1 MGSYGY
7 PDHFLYVSMLWR
19 LVSTLQ
25 PESAWQ
31 IQRLGTSHNNWR
43 LTSWRFLN
51 EFWTSKEHMNMT
63 HLSFYMFSCYPNG
76 SYLEFNGDTKTRV
89 AESPGVTCSP
99 RCCCSFCCGGRI
111 VGMPDG
117 GRRTASADIQ
127 VLEKSRKGQ
136 TCLKCLEGTSM
147 RSVFQCGNT
156 MKIYEIRT
164 YLKSS
169 MRGARRFMRHVWLQA
184 LATSC

>member
-1 MGSYGY
+1 MGIQTF
-7 PDHFLYVSMLWR
+7 FLYVSMLWR
-19 LVSTLQ
+19 LVPSSQNL
-25 PESAWQ
+25 
-31 IQRLGTSHNNWR
+31 RD
-43 LTSWRFLN
+43 RFSGWEQAITIEDWHL
-51 EFWTSKEHMNMT
+51 EDFWTSSEQVTSEHDTSQLLHVFM
-63 HLSFYMFSCYPNG
+63 LSKWELFG
-76 SYLEFNGDTKTRV
+76 VQRDTKTRV

-99 RCCCSFCCGGRI
+99 RCCCSCCCGGRI